1 MGRSS
6 LNRKMSRE
14 LQMKQI
20 DWDNLGFDIN
30 PADKMFVAN
39 HRNGKW
45 DSGEIV
51 DYGTIELF
59 PSAVILNYGQGLF
72 EGMKAYRTGED
83 RIAIFQPYA
92 NAKRLNDGC
101 RRLCMPELDED
112 FFVESVK
119 ALVREN
125 REYVPPYMKGDLY
138 IRPILFGSG
147 QMLGVSPATEYIF
160 IIFMSPVGPYFKGPF
175 GGIHLQIR
183 TDFHRAP
190 LHGTGG
196 VKAVGNY
203 AASLMPKALSKSD
216 GFDEVLYLDARC
228 STYVEE
234 VGSANL
240 FHLKNGILST
250 PRIGESVLPGT
261 TRREIIM
268 LAECCFKLIPQER
281 DIRYD
286 ELFDA
291 EELFCSGT
299 AAVITPILSVTHEG
313 KTHTIGDGKPGVMT
327 RNLYDELK
335 GIQLGEREDRFN
347 WLAYID

>member
-1 MGRSS
+1 
-6 LNRKMSRE
+6 
-14 LQMKQI
+14 MKQI

-30 PADKMFVAN
+30 PADKMFVAR
-39 HRNGKW
+39 HKGGAW
-45 DSGEIV
+45 DSGDIV
-51 DYGTIELF
+51 DYGTIHLF

-72 EGMKAYRTGED
+72 EGMKAYRTKD
-83 RIAIFQPYA
+83 NRIAMFQPHE

-112 FFVESVK
+112 FFVESIK
-119 ALVREN
+119 ALVRAN
-125 REYVPPYMKGDLY
+125 RDYVPPYKKGDLY

-147 QMLGVSPATEYIF
+147 QMLGVSPATEYVF
-160 IIFMSPVGPYFKGPF
+160 IVFMSPVGPYFKGPF

-190 LHGTGG
+190 LFGTGG

-203 AASLMPKALSKSD
+203 AASLMPKTLSKID

-234 VGSANL
+234 VGSANFFL
-240 FHLKNGILST
+240 IKNSILST
-250 PRIGESVLPGT
+250 PRLGGSVLPGT
-261 TRREIIM
+261 TRREILM
-268 LAECCFKLIPQER
+268 LAKHSFNLIPQER

-286 ELFDA
+286 ELFNA

-299 AAVITPILSVTHEG
+299 AAVITPILSVAYEG
-313 KTHTIGDGKPGVMT
+313 KTHTIGNGKPGVMT
-327 RNLYDELK
+327 KNLYDELK
-335 GIQLGEREDRFN
+335 GIQLGERSDQFN
-347 WLAYID
+347 WLTYIE